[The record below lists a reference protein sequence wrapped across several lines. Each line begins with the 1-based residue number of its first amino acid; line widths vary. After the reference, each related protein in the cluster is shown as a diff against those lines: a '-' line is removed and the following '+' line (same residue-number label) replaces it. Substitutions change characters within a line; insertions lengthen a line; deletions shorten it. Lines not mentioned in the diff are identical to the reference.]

1 VCVDE
6 HIYSKQLQSPQ
17 VVSGS
22 SADVNCSPFTT
33 STKSDRVDDLPCN
46 SADDNCAPFVTSPQ
60 SDRIADQPLTVD
72 IETQPETTSDDQ
84 CDVVGT
90 TLCQGS
96 LDKQKELQLEIR
108 RLKRQVR
115 CLILLQGLVCLLG
128 SLFSLLTL

>member
-6 HIYSKQLQSPQ
+6 HIYSKQLQSPP
-17 VVSGS
+17 VSGS

-60 SDRIADQPLTVD
+60 SDRIDRTVD
-72 IETQPETTSDDQ
+72 IETQPETRCFEATSDDQ

-115 CLILLQGLVCLLG
+115 CLIL
-128 SLFSLLTL
+128 